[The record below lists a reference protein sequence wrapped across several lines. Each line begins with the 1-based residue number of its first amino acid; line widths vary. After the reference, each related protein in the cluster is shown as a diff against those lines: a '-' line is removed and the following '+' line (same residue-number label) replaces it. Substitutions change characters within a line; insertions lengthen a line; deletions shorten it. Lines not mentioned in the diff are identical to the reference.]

1 MDWDDRE
8 DKLDERVGQNK
19 VRHSMECPHC
29 RSRTWSFL
37 RFQSDF
43 GKGKIIEGCD
53 ECDEDAKRMWDRER
67 KAGSASTGMIAL
79 GVCFVV
85 GLLAGWFL
93 IP

>member
-37 RFQSDF
+37 RFQPDF

-53 ECDEDAKRMWDRER
+53 ECD
-67 KAGSASTGMIAL
+67 
-79 GVCFVV
+79 
-85 GLLAGWFL
+85 
-93 IP
+93 